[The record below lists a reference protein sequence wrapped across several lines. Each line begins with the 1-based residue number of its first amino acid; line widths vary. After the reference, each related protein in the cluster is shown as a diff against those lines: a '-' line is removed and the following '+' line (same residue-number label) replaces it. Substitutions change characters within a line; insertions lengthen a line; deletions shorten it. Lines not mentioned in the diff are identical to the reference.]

1 MSYKILVTGGAGF
14 IGSHLVD
21 ALIEKGH
28 QVRIFDNLDPQV
40 HGPQQGVP
48 EYLNPEAEFIRGDM
62 KDRQAVL
69 RAIEGCEIIFHEA
82 AAVGVGQ
89 SMYEIQHYI
98 EANTLGT
105 AILWDILVNES
116 HSVKKVL
123 VASSMSNYGEGEY
136 QCNHCGVIYPKLRPQ
151 TQLKEKAW
159 EMQCSECQG
168 IVEAI
173 PTSEAKPL
181 YPTSVYAISKK
192 DQEELSLVVGRTY
205 NIPTVALRYFN
216 VYGPRQA
223 LSNPYTGVAAIFSS
237 RILNGHSP
245 VIFEDGLQSRDFIH
259 VSDIVA
265 ANLLAMESEE
275 ADFEVLNVGTGRR
288 LTILDMAD
296 ILLKDLKRTDLKP
309 EITSQFREGDIRHC
323 YADITKIQKLGFKP
337 NVPFEE
343 GVAHLTE
350 WVKRQTAIDIF
361 EHARNELNRKGL
373 VK

>member
-1 MSYKILVTGGAGF
+1 MSCKILVTGGAGF

-21 ALIEKGH
+21 ALIGTGH

-40 HGPQQGVP
+40 HGPEQKLP
-48 EYLNPEAEFIRGDM
+48 EYLNPEAEFIRGDVR
-62 KDRQAVL
+62 DRRALLQ
-69 RAIEGCEIIFHEA
+69 AIEGCEIIFHEA

-89 SMYEIQHYI
+89 SMYEIQHYM

-116 HSVKKVL
+116 NSVRKVL
-123 VASSMSNYGEGEY
+123 IASSMSNYGEGEY
-136 QCNHCGVIYPKLRPQ
+136 QCDRCGVVYPKLR
-151 TQLKEKAW
+151 TKDQLKKKAW
-159 EMQCSECQG
+159 EMQCPECEG
-168 IVEAI
+168 VVEAI
-173 PTSEAKPL
+173 PTTEAKPL

-192 DQEELSLVVGRTY
+192 DQEELSLILGRAY

-237 RILNGHSP
+237 RILNGHPP

-265 ANLLAMESEE
+265 ANLLAMEAEK
-275 ADFEVLNVGTGRR
+275 ANFEILNVGTGRR
-288 LTILDMAD
+288 LTVLDMAN
-296 ILLKDLKRTDLKP
+296 ILLKDLNRTDLRP
-309 EITSQFREGDIRHC
+309 EITSKFREGDIRHC
-323 YADITKIQKLGFKP
+323 YADITKIQGLGFEPK
-337 NVPFEE
+337 VPFEE
-343 GVAHLTE
+343 GVADLTR
-350 WVKRQTAIDIF
+350 WVKNQTAVDIF
-361 EHARNELNRKGL
+361 EHARSELNKKGL